1 VARFAVLNP
10 PILLFNIERS
20 EMMTQ
25 ENLPKFTWSLLI
37 ATIFFVSS
45 SITGFAWGND
55 GHRAVA
61 RIAWSRL
68 TPAAQA
74 RINTLLANDP
84 QLATCQ
90 ANHLSIATPRDRFV
104 CIATWAD
111 DVRDARPETRLW
123 HFVDIPLDVPTYLA
137 TRDCVQTD
145 GGDCVIK
152 AIERQFAILTNP
164 NADANSRSEA
174 LKFIVHFVGDMHQ
187 PLHDAADFHDPE
199 ALAAGY
205 ETDRGGNKKF
215 VRFFQDFSN
224 LHSVWD
230 SGIIRRM
237 NLNTLQNELTP
248 QQKAF
253 SKPLPVAANWSAT
266 LPQVLIKWAQEGH
279 ALAVSNAYKIGPRF
293 QDDVAT
299 DPDTGKKF
307 HRFHLGQN
315 YLNINAGKVS
325 NQLRTASVRL
335 ARILNEGLR

>member
-1 VARFAVLNP
+1 M
-10 PILLFNIERS
+10 I
-20 EMMTQ
+20 TQ
-25 ENLPKFTWSLLI
+25 ENRPKLAWSLLI
-37 ATIFFVSS
+37 ATILFASS

-55 GHRAVA
+55 GHRIVA

-68 TPAAQA
+68 TPAARA
-74 RINTLLANDP
+74 RITSLLANDP
-84 QLATCQ
+84 QLTTCQ
-90 ANHLSIATPRDRFV
+90 ENHQPVVTPLDRFV

-123 HFVDIPLDVPTYLA
+123 HFVDIPIDVPTYIA

-199 ALAAGY
+199 AIAAGY

-215 VRFFQDFSN
+215 VRFFQAFSN

-230 SGIIRRM
+230 SGIIGQM
-237 NLNTLQNELTP
+237 NLNSLQSELTP
-248 QQKAF
+248 QQIAF
-253 SKPLPVAANWSAT
+253 SKPTPIAANWSAT
-266 LPQVLIKWAQEGH
+266 LPQLLIKWAQEGH
-279 ALAVSNAYKIGPRF
+279 ALAVNKAYKIGPRD
-293 QDDVAT
+293 QTDIAT
-299 DPDTGKKF
+299 DPDTGKLF
-307 HRFHLGQN
+307 HRFHLGTN
-315 YLNINAGKVS
+315 YLTTNKPIVS
-325 NQLRTASVRL
+325 NQLRFASVRL
-335 ARILNEGLR
+335 ARILNEALR